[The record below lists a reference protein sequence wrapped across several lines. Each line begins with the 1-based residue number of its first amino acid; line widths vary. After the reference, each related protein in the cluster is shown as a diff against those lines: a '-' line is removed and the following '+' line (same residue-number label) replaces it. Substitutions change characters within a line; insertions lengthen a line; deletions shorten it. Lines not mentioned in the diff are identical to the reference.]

1 MSAASR
7 LRERL
12 AEAGVALALGG
23 DGNLQWQAT
32 AEPPAALLA
41 EAKLLK
47 PELLAML
54 RAEAANANAPALLPL
69 SAIIGLVEAV
79 AAADPLA
86 APDMLR
92 RAIRA
97 MLDAGHARGETLQ
110 TLMPAVPL
118 GCDPAALEIAIWD
131 GETPPA
137 ERAP

>member
-32 AEPPAALLA
+32 ADPPPDLLA
-41 EAKLLK
+41 EARRLK
-47 PELLAML
+47 PELLELL
-54 RAEAANANAPALLPL
+54 RSETANENGAGLLTM
-69 SAIIGLVEAV
+69 SEIIGLVAAI
-79 AAADPLA
+79 AAADPLD

-97 MLDAGHARGETLQ
+97 MLDAGHGRGETLQ

-118 GCDPAALEIAIWD
+118 GCERAALAIAVWD

-137 ERAP
+137 EEAP